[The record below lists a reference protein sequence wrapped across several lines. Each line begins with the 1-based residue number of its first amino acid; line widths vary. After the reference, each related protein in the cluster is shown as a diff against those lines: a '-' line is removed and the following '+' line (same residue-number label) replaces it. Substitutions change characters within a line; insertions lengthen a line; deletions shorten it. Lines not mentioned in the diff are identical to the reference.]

1 MVEDRIGYRYA
12 KSVFGLAEEKK
23 MLDKVQADMET
34 ISAVCKA
41 SPDLVAMLN
50 SPLISMGK
58 KENIV
63 TAVFEKLFTSELAPL
78 LTQMLV
84 RKGREMYLPHVA
96 NSFIQLYD
104 ESKGVER
111 GTLVSAHKLS
121 SKEEKAIQAAMEEKI
136 GKKLELTVEV
146 DPELIG
152 GFVLKVGD
160 KLFDGS
166 VSSSLRRI
174 KQELTKR

>member
-1 MVEDRIGYRYA
+1 MMI
-12 KSVFGLAEEKK
+12 
-23 MLDKVQADMET
+23 
-34 ISAVCKA
+34 
-41 SPDLVAMLN
+41 P
-50 SPLISMGK
+50 
-58 KENIV
+58 KE
-63 TAVFEKLFTSELAPL
+63 L
-78 LTQMLV
+78 
-84 RKGREMYLPHVA
+84 KGAR
-96 NSFIQLYD
+96 
-104 ESKGVER
+104 
-111 GTLVSAHKLS
+111 LVSAHKLS
-121 SKEEKAIQAAMEEKI
+121 SKEEKAIQTAMEEKI